1 MNHPIQHHISNYL
14 PIHQNIR
21 KTLHLFYSTNRIP
34 HIIFY
39 GSPGSGK
46 QTLVY
51 EFLREIYHQDDQKL
65 KSNVMFVNC
74 AHGKGIK
81 FIREELKFFA
91 KTNVQYNSG
100 IWFKTIVLL
109 NASHLTIDAQSALRR
124 CIELFSHNTRFFI
137 IVENKHKLLQPILS
151 RFCEIHVPNE
161 KDERG
166 NMIQLHQWQLQNT
179 FHFESQKNEKRDFIQ
194 THLDGL
200 FTLSKNSNL
209 DQNKE
214 KKREMED
221 ENVYPPLSFS
231 HNKMVELA
239 CLFYNQAIS
248 SFDLME
254 WVKYSD
260 KFTFLEK
267 SNVLMCY
274 SKTKSEYRCE
284 KLFLLYLL
292 DFMYFSILSEVNTLS
307 FM

>member
-1 MNHPIQHHISNYL
+1 MSQPIHQHISNYL
-14 PIHQNIR
+14 PIHQKIR
-21 KTLHLFYSTNRIP
+21 QTLHSFYSANRIP

-51 EFLREIYHQDDQKL
+51 EFLREIYHHDDQKL

-91 KTNVQYNSG
+91 KTNVQFNSG
-100 IWFKTIVLL
+100 VWFKTIVLL

-166 NMIQLHQWQLQNT
+166 NLIQLHQWQLQNT
-179 FHFESQKNEKRDFIQ
+179 FHFESQKNEKQKFIQ
-194 THLDGL
+194 IHLDG
-200 FTLSKNSNL
+200 FFSEKSREIERKVDDESLS
-209 DQNKE
+209 
-214 KKREMED
+214 
-221 ENVYPPLSFS
+221 S
-231 HNKMVELA
+231 HIKMVEIS

-254 WVKYSD
+254 WVKCSD

-267 SNVLMCY
+267 SNILMCY
-274 SKTKSEYRCE
+274 SKTKSEFRCE

-292 DFMYFSILSEVNTLS
+292 DFMYFSISSEVNTLS